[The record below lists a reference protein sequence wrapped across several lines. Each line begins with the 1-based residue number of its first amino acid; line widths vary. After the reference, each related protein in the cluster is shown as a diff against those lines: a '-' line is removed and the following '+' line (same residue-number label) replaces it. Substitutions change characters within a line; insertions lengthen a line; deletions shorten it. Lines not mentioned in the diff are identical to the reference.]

1 MKFWDKMV
9 GNDITNAVK
18 EYDKRAKELSPAYQK
33 AWGQVETQLWTHSDF
48 TGRNLLPIMDGVIG
62 MLEEADAGGLPIDAV
77 FEADLSDFVDSIAG
91 DEGTADFQEK
101 WRRQLNNNIK
111 KKLGD

>member
-33 AWGQVETQLWTHSDF
+33 AWGQVETQL
-48 TGRNLLPIMDGVIG
+48 
-62 MLEEADAGGLPIDAV
+62 
-77 FEADLSDFVDSIAG
+77 
-91 DEGTADFQEK
+91 
-101 WRRQLNNNIK
+101 
-111 KKLGD
+111 